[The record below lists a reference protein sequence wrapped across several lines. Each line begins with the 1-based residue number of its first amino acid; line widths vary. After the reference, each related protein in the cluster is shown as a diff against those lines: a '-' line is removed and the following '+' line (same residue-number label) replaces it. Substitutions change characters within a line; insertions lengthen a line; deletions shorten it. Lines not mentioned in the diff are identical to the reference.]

1 MLCNSLVDLS
11 SIHIVDKS
19 NDGTNKDE
27 SSIKSDGSLP
37 SLREPLKVFSP
48 NTVGKVNGQAM
59 TMKQIDAELNALRRE
74 NFDLKLRLYV
84 ENQKKGSKKAHFD
97 DDERKDKPQN
107 SIEENF
113 KKILIDKDNQIRNL
127 KSQLNDLDNKMK
139 FEIGILRREK
149 EAYANDL
156 ETSENL
162 CRQFMEHLTEVCD
175 FWRKFLLEANSS
187 GDHSLLESISNLL
200 NSSQDILNSSSFI
213 INEKL
218 KDESK
223 NINEHYSD
231 KLRNKL
237 KELKRSTEIKGMS
250 SLGLLSDLSQFTTK
264 DNASVPIKIECETQ
278 TDMVASEIKALIQ
291 TAVLLGNRR
300 GSDAATQTQSVRS
313 TEKECQTCI
322 SSHVNHQKTQTD
334 PKLLAKTGKDLSIQ
348 SRILNGP
355 NSRST
360 QTLSTTFDK
369 SGSVSEV
376 NSEENGIKKSKKCK
390 NFELGKTSSGTQNN
404 NKLDLNC
411 LLNKQVAKSD
421 DLEDNKDV
429 EKSPDASFIAA
440 MKSFTIFKSNLSP
453 ITESPRLKEYSPSA
467 IQERQ
472 EKGVVNDLTYS
483 LESLKLNNS
492 SEASP
497 CLGKMTPNQVAT
509 SERKT
514 VSINERLNTIQKAGG
529 KVTLSPLTEKNG
541 TEITIKKTSSLKKNQ
556 YPHSKGE
563 ISPIQAEKH
572 VMLTS
577 QNKLISKMPDN
588 DFTTD
593 DEPNDEKE
601 SDSVRV
607 YLTFK
612 YYQLLRGHLGQ
623 LSVRL
628 NELDSLNKDHFVLEI
643 IDSQEYSTAVE
654 PCLTNMRKTINSC
667 RIICHHFTIV
677 DENSVLAQY
686 ERIKAKKENIEKA
699 ISQQMKKADKL
710 LKKAKINLRV

>member
-11 SIHIVDKS
+11 SIHIPDKS
-19 NDGTNKDE
+19 NDGATKDE

-48 NTVGKVNGQAM
+48 NTMGKVNGQAM

-84 ENQKKGSKKAHFD
+84 ENQKKGSKKTHFD
-97 DDERKDKPQN
+97 DDERKDKPSN
-107 SIEENF
+107 TIEENF

-218 KDESK
+218 RDGSSK
-223 NINEHYSD
+223 IINEPSSD

-237 KELKRSTEIKGMS
+237 KELKRSSEIKGMS
-250 SLGLLSDLSQFTTK
+250 SLGLLSDLSQFITK
-264 DNASVPIKIECETQ
+264 DNASVPVKIDCEIQ

-291 TAVLLGNRR
+291 TAVLL
-300 GSDAATQTQSVRS
+300 
-313 TEKECQTCI
+313 
-322 SSHVNHQKTQTD
+322 
-334 PKLLAKTGKDLSIQ
+334 AKTGKDLSLQ
-348 SRILNGP
+348 SKILNGP

-360 QTLSTTFDK
+360 QTHSTTFDK
-369 SGSVSEV
+369 AGSVSEV
-376 NSEENGIKKSKKCK
+376 NSEESGIKKSKKCK
-390 NFELGKTSSGTQNN
+390 NSELGKTSSGNQNN

-472 EKGVVNDLTYS
+472 DKGTVNDLTYS

-492 SEASP
+492 SGASP

-529 KVTLSPLTEKNG
+529 KITLSPLTEKNG
-541 TEITIKKTSSLKKNQ
+541 TEITIKKASSLKKNQ

-563 ISPIQAEKH
+563 ITPKQAEKH

-577 QNKLISKMPDN
+577 QNKLISKMPDNDN